1 MVGSPLTEITTL
13 SEDAVQGAFE
23 MVQRKVDD
31 PPMVKPVTPDVGD
44 DGVVTTAEP
53 DTTVQSPVP
62 AVGVLPASVVVV
74 ELHKDWSGPA
84 AAVVGVALTEITTS
98 SLDAVHGELDIVQ
111 RNVDDSPIVKPV
123 TPDVRKVGLVTCAV
137 PEITV
142 HKPVP
147 TVGLFPA
154 SVVVVVLH
162 RD

>member
-44 DGVVTTAEP
+44 EGVVTTAEP

-62 AVGVLPASVVVV
+62 TVGVLPASVAVVV
-74 ELHKDWSGPA
+74 LHKDWSGPA

-98 SLDAVHGELDIVQ
+98 SEEAVQGRLEMVQ
-111 RNVDDSPIVKPV
+111 RKVDELPIVKPV
-123 TPDVRKVGLVTCAV
+123 TPDVREVGLVTCAV

-147 TVGLFPA
+147 TVGLFAA
-154 SVVVVVLH
+154 SVVVVLLH
-162 RD
+162 KD